1 MAWIRKTTE
10 PAERR
15 PSDIAALVLATGGTL
30 LAGMFAE
37 SQTSID
43 ANVFTALNGLTNELR
58 GFAKIVFALGSIW
71 AVAVV
76 AVVLLVL
83 RYAMVA
89 WRTAVAGGIAWGVA
103 TLLNDVLPAHAIQG
117 LHVDVRVGDGP
128 MFPSANVA
136 VVTALAIVLI
146 PYAVRPLRRI
156 FLIVIALVALAAVYL
171 GTAFPSDALGGL
183 FLGIAAGALVLV
195 VFGSPAG
202 RPTVDE
208 VRDALGD
215 LGYDVADA
223 KYSSERIARASV
235 IDVELAS
242 GEKLRVDAFGRD
254 QRDAQLAVKAWHA
267 AMYHEPGLPVFGS
280 RVQQVEHVGYT
291 LLLANRAGVHAST
304 LVRTGVGGPSTA
316 LLITQAPPGCPLTEL
331 EPERIT
337 DDLLAAIWREVSS
350 LHAAGISHGHLVPS
364 RIIVDRN
371 GAVGLEDFAAADAT
385 GEAHWRHRDDAAVLV
400 GTAFLVGNDRTVAAA
415 VKALD
420 KDRISELLPLVQPAG
435 LPPGAGRG
443 VKHLGK
449 RLKEL
454 RTELATAAGIDDVPP
469 LKIKRLTWTN
479 VGMLA
484 GVVIALALAIP
495 GLEDINW
502 STLQSEFQNAIW
514 GWVVL
519 TAFLWPLIPTSWATA
534 LMGCVNADL
543 PLFPTVITQV
553 SCNFL
558 NLITPNG
565 IGGTALQLDYLHKQ
579 GVPVASG
586 GSAMVL
592 STGVGGAIQMVLFLI
607 AAAITATAVDSSG
620 NPPSGSQIL
629 IAIAVIAALVGVVLW
644 IPKVRGKV
652 VPQVKRAASDIWA
665 VMRNPRKAMQLLGGD
680 LAGNLLYPLLLG
692 LCLLAFHQRLDYA
705 QLVVVQVGA
714 GMVGNVAP
722 VPGGIGVQE
731 AALTGG
737 LTAFGIPSNPALAT
751 VIVFRGIT
759 FALPAILGFFTLRW
773 ERARGLA

>member
-1 MAWIRKTTE
+1 
-10 PAERR
+10 
-15 PSDIAALVLATGGTL
+15 
-30 LAGMFAE
+30 
-37 SQTSID
+37 
-43 ANVFTALNGLTNELR
+43 
-58 GFAKIVFALGSIW
+58 
-71 AVAVV
+71 
-76 AVVLLVL
+76 
-83 RYAMVA
+83 
-89 WRTAVAGGIAWGVA
+89 
-103 TLLNDVLPAHAIQG
+103 
-117 LHVDVRVGDGP
+117 
-128 MFPSANVA
+128 
-136 VVTALAIVLI
+136 
-146 PYAVRPLRRI
+146 
-156 FLIVIALVALAAVYL
+156 
-171 GTAFPSDALGGL
+171 
-183 FLGIAAGALVLV
+183 
-195 VFGSPAG
+195 
-202 RPTVDE
+202 
-208 VRDALGD
+208 
-215 LGYDVADA
+215 
-223 KYSSERIARASV
+223 
-235 IDVELAS
+235 
-242 GEKLRVDAFGRD
+242 
-254 QRDAQLAVKAWHA
+254 
-267 AMYHEPGLPVFGS
+267 
-280 RVQQVEHVGYT
+280 
-291 LLLANRAGVHAST
+291 
-304 LVRTGVGGPSTA
+304 
-316 LLITQAPPGCPLTEL
+316 
-331 EPERIT
+331 
-337 DDLLAAIWREVSS
+337 
-350 LHAAGISHGHLVPS
+350 
-364 RIIVDRN
+364 
-371 GAVGLEDFAAADAT
+371 
-385 GEAHWRHRDDAAVLV
+385 
-400 GTAFLVGNDRTVAAA
+400 
-415 VKALD
+415 
-420 KDRISELLPLVQPAG
+420 
-435 LPPGAGRG
+435 
-443 VKHLGK
+443 
-449 RLKEL
+449 
-454 RTELATAAGIDDVPP
+454 
-469 LKIKRLTWTN
+469 
-479 VGMLA
+479 
-484 GVVIALALAIP
+484 
-495 GLEDINW
+495 
-502 STLQSEFQNAIW
+502 
-514 GWVVL
+514 
-519 TAFLWPLIPTSWATA
+519 
-534 LMGCVNADL
+534 MGCVNADL